1 MGKKLII
8 KGADFS
14 ANAVDVTAPT
24 KYITIAGYGSATKF
38 SDGDYY
44 ITTNTNGGIYKK
56 VNGSGVQQTIVAE
69 ATGADNEI
77 VAGTFFRYD
86 TANGTYYFRAKTELP
101 YYEPYF
107 GLSEI
112 SMKAGK
118 YYNYDGSAITD
129 GDSATYK
136 RASIELF
143 AGDVILTTAKN
154 GNAIKA
160 LVVDTDGTLTVPF
173 TNTYGHYPQEYVA
186 TAHCIAYLNGM
197 VGSNDW
203 AALKD

>member
-14 ANAVDVTAPT
+14 ANAVDTTAPT
-24 KYITIAGYGSATKF
+24 IYITIAGYGTATNF
-38 SDGDYY
+38 SNDDYY

-56 VNGSGVQQTIVAE
+56 VAGSGVLQSIVAE

-77 VAGTFFRYD
+77 VAGTFLKYD
-86 TANGTYYFRAKTELP
+86 TANGTYYFRVKTELP

-112 SMKAGK
+112 SMESSK

-129 GDSATYK
+129 GSSATYM
-136 RASIELF
+136 RAMVELF
-143 AGDVILTTAKN
+143 AGDVLLTTAKN
-154 GNAIKA
+154 GNTIKA
-160 LVVDTDGTLTVPF
+160 LVVDTNGTLTVPF

-186 TAHCIAYLNGM
+186 TGHCIAYLNGM

-203 AALKD
+203 IALKD